1 MSIDGLSVFALV
13 PARGGSK
20 GIPGK
25 NLRPVAGLSLIGH
38 TAKVLKQLDWLDA
51 ALLSTDDDAIAAEG
65 LRHGLEVPFRRPAE
79 LAGDDARSV
88 DVWRHAWLAAE
99 ELHGRRYELSILAEP
114 TSPLRRVEDMTV
126 TIRALIDSQASAAAT
141 ISPTPA
147 HFSPHKTL
155 TIGENGRIG
164 FYLSEGAGYANR
176 HSIPRYYHRNGACYA
191 ARRISVVERLE
202 IINRDAVPVVI
213 DRPLVNIDDPLDLE
227 WAEFLMRR
235 EGVR

>member
-1 MSIDGLSVFALV
+1 MSFDGLSVFALV

-38 TAKVLKQLDWLDA
+38 AARVLKQLDWLDA

-79 LAGDDARSV
+79 LAGDTARSV

-99 ELHGRRYELSILAEP
+99 ERHGRRYQLSILAEP
-114 TSPLRRVEDMTV
+114 TSPLRRAEDMTA
-126 TIRALIDSQASAAAT
+126 TIRALIDSGASAAAT

-147 HFSPHKTL
+147 RFSPHKTL
-155 TIGENGRIG
+155 TIGDNGRIG
-164 FYLSEGAGYANR
+164 FYLPDGAGYANR
-176 HSIPRYYHRNGACYA
+176 QTIPRYYHRNGVCYA
-191 ARRISVVERLE
+191 ARRMAIVDRLQ
-202 IINRDAVPVVI
+202 IIDRDAMAVVI
-213 DRPLVNIDDPLDLE
+213 DRPLVNIDEPLDLE
-227 WAEFLMRR
+227 WAEFLMRT
-235 EGVR
+235 EGIR